1 MYNLICADL
10 YKFRKTI
17 TVKVLFIITA
27 VSALLV
33 TFMAYFIQQ
42 GDLKSSISGMGFLF
56 SDMSMISILGAVIA
70 GTFISGDF
78 DNKII
83 HDAVANGNSRGT
95 VIISKTL
102 TFFGAVA
109 FIIVPYVISV
119 IIAIISGSRFST
131 GSQTAGFLNLLISSS
146 GSGLSAPEVL
156 KLIVIIITLVIVYAA
171 QLSVCVPLAIG
182 FRKPILIVA
191 IYYGF
196 QFLCGQLVTL
206 KDSSPALYDIFSLT
220 PYGGVNYS
228 LTLNSGA
235 GDILK
240 AISVS
245 IIFIIAMISVTY
257 LTFRKTEIK

>member
-10 YKFRKTI
+10 YKFRKTN
-17 TVKVLFIITA
+17 TVKILFIITS

-33 TFMAYFIQQ
+33 TLMAYFIQQ

-83 HDAVANGNSRGT
+83 HDAISNGNSRGT
-95 VIISKTL
+95 VIVSKTL
-102 TFFGAVA
+102 TFFNAVS
-109 FIIVPYVISV
+109 FIIIPYAVSV
-119 IIAIISGSRFST
+119 IIAIITGSRFST
-131 GSQTAGFLNLLISSS
+131 GSQTAGFLNLLISST
-146 GSGLSAPEVL
+146 GSALSASEVF
-156 KLIVIIITLVIVYAA
+156 KLVGIIITLVIVYAA

-182 FRKPILIVA
+182 LRKPILVVA

-196 QFLCGQLVTL
+196 QFLCGQLTTL
-206 KDSSPALYDIFSLT
+206 KDSSPALYDIFSYT
-220 PYGGVNYS
+220 PYGGTNCS

-240 AISVS
+240 AISIS
-245 IIFIIAMISVTY
+245 IIFVILMISITY
-257 LTFRKTEIK
+257 MTFRKTEIK